1 MPWERVETSI
11 DQSRS
16 ELFVSTSQQQP
27 SVGHRLV
34 NVLIFLVRVAVLG
47 GLSYVGYYL
56 YTQNTPPD
64 PLLESAETRSGKLRL
79 TIYNRG
85 GPGTVC
91 INYKTKGGSK
101 EIGPP
106 SSSATVT
113 DEWAALANSL
123 ASLDPKHKAFFEKG
137 ERRTIEY
144 SLGEPASDVEVS
156 D

>member
-1 MPWERVETSI
+1 M
-11 DQSRS
+11 
-16 ELFVSTSQQQP
+16 ELFDQP
-27 SVGHRLV
+27 
-34 NVLIFLVRVAVLG
+34 
-47 GLSYVGYYL
+47 
-56 YTQNTPPD
+56 QNNQCVTIIVFR
-64 PLLESAETRSGKLRL
+64 AL

-91 INYKTKGGSK
+91 INYKPKGGSK